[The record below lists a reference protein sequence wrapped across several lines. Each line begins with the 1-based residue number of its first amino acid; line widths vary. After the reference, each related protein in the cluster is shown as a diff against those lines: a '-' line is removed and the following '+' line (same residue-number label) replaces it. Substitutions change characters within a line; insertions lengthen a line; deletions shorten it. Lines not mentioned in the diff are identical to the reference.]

1 MIFLNYIIKLSI
13 IFIYF
18 IITACKNPS
27 EELIYDYS
35 LIDLNIN
42 SSTYHE
48 FIGPTAFNNDVTLH
62 YFGHQYWSDCSTL
75 VGKLNDLYN
84 DLLSEE
90 IEGVKII
97 IIGKEQ
103 YSEYNLNW
111 IDNISLPVVV
121 DPIPNN
127 LWENWDANQWD
138 LYFLDSQAN
147 FVKKINIYEWDYD
160 VVYSSIKALLE

>member
-1 MIFLNYIIKLSI
+1 MIFLNRIIQLKI

-18 IITACKNPS
+18 IITACENPS
-27 EELIYDYS
+27 NKLIYDYS
-35 LIDLNIN
+35 LIDLNFN
-42 SSTYHE
+42 SSTYNE
-48 FIGPTAFNNDVTLH
+48 FIGPSDFSNYVTLH
-62 YFGHQYWSDCSTL
+62 YFGHQYWTDCTTL

-90 IEGVKII
+90 IEDVKII

-111 IDNISLPVVV
+111 INNVSLPLVV

-127 LWENWDANQWD
+127 LWENWDASQWD

-147 FVKKINIYEWDYD
+147 FIKKLISMSGIMILCI
-160 VVYSSIKALLE
+160 VALRVC